1 MPETRSGQSYNSMD
15 QASHNAG
22 PSNPETEPTQTPT
35 NFQQQLDQLSQTLGS
50 ILHRLEVIQEHS
62 TAGVG
67 RDTDVEHRV
76 PRQRDGIGDHEDERE
91 VQLGGGRRY
100 AHRAAPVQFRRPDV
114 RQEPLDELTKRMK
127 VEVSDFLGRLNPDA
141 FQDWITAL
149 EDYFDWFSVP
159 EERKVRFVKLKLKG
173 PARAWWSSVEEQL
186 RRTHQ
191 APITDWVE
199 MRDRLESKYL
209 PINYDQLIYEDMLQ
223 WKQEPKASVDQY
235 TERFHELSVRSK
247 AVETETQSLARY
259 LNGLKVDL
267 RKDMLTARVYN
278 VEEAYQLALQLEKQ
292 ANVSSNR
299 RYQLADFG
307 GSRPTTVFKQKLT
320 EETVKS
326 DPARDV
332 RGKVSEG
339 PQCYKCKD
347 EAEPSESPS
356 TSEFAKQEEEEEI
369 LKAVDLPICVINRV
383 LTERKQPLAP
393 ESNDWKRTNIFHTR
407 VAHGNKALNVII
419 DNGSGM
425 NVISKAVVERLE
437 LPQHPH
443 PTPYRFDFVIRHKA
457 GRENQVADALSRR
470 PHILT
475 IFHSNA
481 IGFEAMKKQYA
492 TDDDFKVAW
501 SSLQENMVTAPSSF
515 AIKDGTPLE
524 VSPLPLPTRVSEAGM
539 DFSSYITT
547 LHDDIRKRIATN
559 TEEYAAHANL
569 RRKNVQFNV
578 GDQVLIRLRPERFP
592 PGSFTKLHARRAG
605 PFPILKKLGSNAYL
619 IDLPV
624 EYSFSPIFNIED
636 LTAYKGL
643 EDHEQNAQMDSA
655 PRIPVTP
662 SNRDSVDAIID
673 HQFVSTRRGGYYKF
687 LVRWATKPISEAVW
701 LQAPEIQRL
710 CPELFRQYTQINL
723 PESSF
728 NGGGN

>member
-1 MPETRSGQSYNSMD
+1 MSSSFSFIAQGRNVLEEFYSNKVKVV
-15 QASHNAG
+15 SHVIVEKRMGNPKVTKDGVTVTNKVAG
-22 PSNPETEPTQTPT
+22 
-35 NFQQQLDQLSQTLGS
+35 D
-50 ILHRLEVIQEHS
+50 
-62 TAGVG
+62 GVG

-100 AHRAAPVQFRRPDV
+100 AHRAAPFQFRRPDV

-199 MRDRLESKYL
+199 MRDILESKYL

-259 LNGLKVDL
+259 LNGLKADL

-278 VEEAYQLALQLEKQ
+278 VVEAYQLALQLEKQ

-307 GSRPTTVFKQKLT
+307 GSRPTTMFKQKLT

-332 RGKVSEG
+332 RGKASEG
-339 PQCYKCKD
+339 PQCYKCKCFGHFAVVCPTRDKRIAYVCEKELIFED

-369 LKAVDLPICVINRV
+369 LKAVDLPICVIN
-383 LTERKQPLAP
+383 
-393 ESNDWKRTNIFHTR
+393 
-407 VAHGNKALNVII
+407 
-419 DNGSGM
+419 
-425 NVISKAVVERLE
+425 
-437 LPQHPH
+437 
-443 PTPYRFDFVIRHKA
+443 
-457 GRENQVADALSRR
+457 
-470 PHILT
+470 
-475 IFHSNA
+475 
-481 IGFEAMKKQYA
+481 
-492 TDDDFKVAW
+492 
-501 SSLQENMVTAPSSF
+501 
-515 AIKDGTPLE
+515 
-524 VSPLPLPTRVSEAGM
+524 
-539 DFSSYITT
+539 
-547 LHDDIRKRIATN
+547 
-559 TEEYAAHANL
+559 
-569 RRKNVQFNV
+569 
-578 GDQVLIRLRPERFP
+578 
-592 PGSFTKLHARRAG
+592 
-605 PFPILKKLGSNAYL
+605 
-619 IDLPV
+619 
-624 EYSFSPIFNIED
+624 
-636 LTAYKGL
+636 
-643 EDHEQNAQMDSA
+643 
-655 PRIPVTP
+655 
-662 SNRDSVDAIID
+662 
-673 HQFVSTRRGGYYKF
+673 
-687 LVRWATKPISEAVW
+687 
-701 LQAPEIQRL
+701 
-710 CPELFRQYTQINL
+710 
-723 PESSF
+723 
-728 NGGGN
+728 